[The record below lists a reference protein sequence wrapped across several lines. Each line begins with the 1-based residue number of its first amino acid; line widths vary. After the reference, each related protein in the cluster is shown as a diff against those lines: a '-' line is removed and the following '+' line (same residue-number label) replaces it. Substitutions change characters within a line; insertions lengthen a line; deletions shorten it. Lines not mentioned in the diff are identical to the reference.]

1 MSLHIETLGHGP
13 VPLVMLH
20 GWAMHGGV
28 LAPLVEALAD
38 RCTMYVV
45 DLPGH
50 GHSRE
55 STAPLEPSVCA
66 TVIAQAT
73 PPAIWLGWSLG
84 GLIAL
89 TGALEQPQ
97 QVRGLAMLCAT
108 PKFTRNEDW
117 PWGSDATLVRQLA
130 LDLETDYHAT
140 IERFLALEAM
150 GSPDPRGELR
160 HLRAL
165 AFARGEPDLRVLQ
178 EGIRILETGDLRA
191 RLPAL
196 RQPSVWIAGRLDRL
210 VPSQAMAWSAQQAH
224 GRYTQ
229 IEHAGHA
236 PFFTQ
241 ADEVAQAL
249 QPLLDS
255 FHECGLHE

>member
-1 MSLHIETLGHGP
+1 MKLFIEQAGHGL
-13 VPLVMLH
+13 VPLVLLH

-38 RCTMYVV
+38 RCTMHVV

-50 GHSRE
+50 GGSRDCGL
-55 STAPLEPSVCA
+55 PLEPSACA
-66 TVIAQAT
+66 AAIAAAT

-89 TGALEQPQ
+89 TAALEHPQ

-108 PKFTRNEDW
+108 PKFARDESW
-117 PWGSDATLVRQLA
+117 PWGSDATLVHQLA
-130 LDLETDYHAT
+130 LDLEVDYHAT

-150 GSPDPRGELR
+150 GSPDPRAELR
-160 HLRAL
+160 RLREL

-178 EGIRILETGDLRA
+178 EGIRILETRDLRA
-191 RLPAL
+191 RLPGL
-196 RQPSVWIAGRLDRL
+196 RQQNAWIAGRRDRL
-210 VPSQAMAWSAQQAH
+210 VPPQAMEWSAQQAH
-224 GRYTQ
+224 GRFVQ
-229 IEHAGHA
+229 IERAGHA
-236 PFFTQ
+236 PFFTH
-241 ADEVAQAL
+241 ADDVAQAL

-255 FHECGLHE
+255 FHE

>member
-1 MSLHIETLGHGP
+1 MKLFIEQAGHGP
-13 VPLVMLH
+13 VPLVLLH

-38 RCTMYVV
+38 RCTMHVV

-50 GHSRE
+50 GGSRDCGL
-55 STAPLEPSVCA
+55 PLEPSACVA
-66 TVIAQAT
+66 AIPAAT

-89 TGALEQPQ
+89 TAALEHPQ

-108 PKFTRNEDW
+108 PKFARDESW
-117 PWGSDATLVRQLA
+117 PWGSDATLVHQLA
-130 LDLETDYHAT
+130 LDLEVDYHAT

-150 GSPDPRGELR
+150 GSPDPRAELR
-160 HLRAL
+160 RLREL

-178 EGIRILETGDLRA
+178 EGIRILETRDLRA
-191 RLPAL
+191 RLPGL
-196 RQPSVWIAGRLDRL
+196 RQQNAWIAGRRDRL
-210 VPSQAMAWSAQQAH
+210 VPPQAMEWSAQQAH
-224 GRYTQ
+224 GRFVQ
-229 IEHAGHA
+229 IERAGHA
-236 PFFTQ
+236 PFFTH
-241 ADEVAQAL
+241 ADDVAQAL

-255 FHECGLHE
+255 FHE

>member
-1 MSLHIETLGHGP
+1 MKLFIEQAGHGP
-13 VPLVMLH
+13 VPLVLLH

-38 RCTMYVV
+38 RCTMHVV

-50 GHSRE
+50 GGSRDCGL
-55 STAPLEPSVCA
+55 PLEPSACA
-66 TVIAQAT
+66 AAIAAAT

-89 TGALEQPQ
+89 TAALEHPQ

-108 PKFTRNEDW
+108 PKFARDESW
-117 PWGSDATLVRQLA
+117 PWGSDATLVHQLA
-130 LDLETDYHAT
+130 LDLEVDYHAT

-150 GSPDPRGELR
+150 GSPDPRAELR
-160 HLRAL
+160 RLREL

-178 EGIRILETGDLRA
+178 EGIRILETRDLRA
-191 RLPAL
+191 RLPGL
-196 RQPSVWIAGRLDRL
+196 RQQNAWIAGRRDRL
-210 VPSQAMAWSAQQAH
+210 VPPQAMEWSAQQAH
-224 GRYTQ
+224 GRFVQ
-229 IEHAGHA
+229 IERAGHA
-236 PFFTQ
+236 PFFTH
-241 ADEVAQAL
+241 ADDVAQAL

-255 FHECGLHE
+255 FHE

>member
-1 MSLHIETLGHGP
+1 VKLFIEQAGHGL
-13 VPLVMLH
+13 VPLVLLH

-38 RCTMYVV
+38 RCTMHVV

-50 GHSRE
+50 GGSRDCGL
-55 STAPLEPSVCA
+55 PLEPSACA
-66 TVIAQAT
+66 AAIAAAT

-89 TGALEQPQ
+89 TAALEHPQ

-108 PKFTRNEDW
+108 PKFARDESW
-117 PWGSDATLVRQLA
+117 PWGSDATLVHQLA
-130 LDLETDYHAT
+130 LDLEVDYHAT

-150 GSPDPRGELR
+150 GSPDPRAELR
-160 HLRAL
+160 RLREL

-178 EGIRILETGDLRA
+178 EGIRILETRDLRA
-191 RLPAL
+191 RLPGL
-196 RQPSVWIAGRLDRL
+196 RQQNAWIAGRRDRL
-210 VPSQAMAWSAQQAH
+210 VPPQAMEWSAQQAH
-224 GRYTQ
+224 GRFVQ
-229 IEHAGHA
+229 IERAGHA
-236 PFFTQ
+236 PFFTH
-241 ADEVAQAL
+241 ADDVAQAL

-255 FHECGLHE
+255 FHE